1 MSLAMGSA
9 CRRATM
15 AGASPVR
22 STQRLPSIL
31 SGNPAQ
37 GRLQHTS
44 ENDHAI
50 PVANPSTS
58 QNHSKIKTQSSAKY
72 PKVSYSKYESS
83 KRGLHYNSEPK
94 PTPNN
99 MRERSTTVGS
109 YYNQTAIDNAAAK
122 QSVRLTP
129 ATIMYAGYSNDG
141 SHIMVRRATPEESY
155 IINKLLYQNL
165 TLSQNWQEKFLPKS
179 GCIRSM
185 CAKKLNFCKNSLLQ
199 IKH

>member
-9 CRRATM
+9 CRRAAI

-22 STQRLPSIL
+22 STQRLPSIF
-31 SGNPAQ
+31 SGNPIQ

-44 ENDHAI
+44 EKDHAI

-141 SHIMVRRATPEESY
+141 SHIMVRKAPLAMTILLPSKPRALHSAYLVLFSLTF
-155 IINKLLYQNL
+155 LL
-165 TLSQNWQEKFLPKS
+165 
-179 GCIRSM
+179 
-185 CAKKLNFCKNSLLQ
+185 
-199 IKH
+199 

>member
-9 CRRATM
+9 CRRAAI

-22 STQRLPSIL
+22 STQRLPSIF
-31 SGNPAQ
+31 SGNPVQ

-44 ENDHAI
+44 EKDHAI

-58 QNHSKIKTQSSAKY
+58 QNHNKIKTQSSAKY

-155 IINKLLYQNL
+155 IINIFTYYIAGLNQSFFIHCSEMHNI
-165 TLSQNWQEKFLPKS
+165 FKS
-179 GCIRSM
+179 SFPYESHIE
-185 CAKKLNFCKNSLLQ
+185 
-199 IKH
+199 

>member
-9 CRRATM
+9 CRRAAI

-22 STQRLPSIL
+22 STQRLPSIF
-31 SGNPAQ
+31 SGNPVQ
-37 GRLQHTS
+37 GRLQHTN
-44 ENDHAI
+44 EKDHAV

-141 SHIMVRRATPEESY
+141 SHIMVRKATLNMTSLC
-155 IINKLLYQNL
+155 NAQN
-165 TLSQNWQEKFLPKS
+165 T
-179 GCIRSM
+179 
-185 CAKKLNFCKNSLLQ
+185 
-199 IKH
+199 

>member
-9 CRRATM
+9 CRRAAI

-22 STQRLPSIL
+22 STQRLPSIF
-31 SGNPAQ
+31 SGNPVQ

-58 QNHSKIKTQSSAKY
+58 QNHTKIKTQSSAKY

-141 SHIMVRRATPEESY
+141 SHIMVRKATLAMR
-155 IINKLLYQNL
+155 ILCNKQNITRHIAGL
-165 TLSQNWQEKFLPKS
+165 VE
-179 GCIRSM
+179 
-185 CAKKLNFCKNSLLQ
+185 A
-199 IKH
+199 